1 MTLSGFTFI
10 RNGRSLGYPFEES
23 LASLLRVCDD
33 VTIAVGRS
41 DDDTRDYVA
50 SLGDPRLR
58 IIDTVWDDS
67 LREGGR
73 ILAQQTDV
81 ALAGCTGDWCLYL
94 QGDEVLHEADDAR
107 LRAEILRADGD
118 PAIEALL
125 FRWIHLFGSY
135 DYQGVGR
142 QWYRREIRAVRNT
155 GKVMSWGDAQGFR
168 TRESDGTVRKLRAR
182 QTECRIF
189 HYGWV
194 RHPRHQAAKAQAMNR
209 LYHNNTW
216 MAENIPSTDEFHA
229 TCYDIAPYT
238 GGHPA
243 CMQERIRRD
252 RVWTSAFDPVRAT
265 TRKPF
270 RVAVSDSL
278 EKITGWRMFEY
289 RNFDEVR

>member
-33 VTIAVGRS
+33 VTIAVGKS
-41 DDDTRDYVA
+41 DDDTRRYVE
-50 SLGDPRLR
+50 SLHHPRLH

-67 LREGGR
+67 LREGGK

-81 ALAGCTGDWCLYL
+81 ALSGCKGDWCLYL
-94 QGDEVLHEADDAR
+94 QGDEVLHEEDDER
-107 LRAEILRADGD
+107 LRDEIMRAHSQENV
-118 PAIEALL
+118 EALL

-135 DYQGVGR
+135 NYQGVGR

-155 GKVMSWGDAQGFR
+155 GRVLSWGDAQGFR
-168 TRESDGTVRKLRAR
+168 TRDEHGNIRKLRAR

-209 LYHNNTW
+209 LYHDDSW
-216 MAENIPSTDEFHA
+216 MKENIPTADEFHA
-229 TCYDIAPYT
+229 TCYEVQPYT
-238 GGHPA
+238 GSHPA
-243 CMQERIRRD
+243 CMNERIARD
-252 RVWTSAFDPVRAT
+252 KVWTSRFDPSRAT
-265 TRKPF
+265 IPKPF
-270 RVAVSDSL
+270 RVALSDSI
-278 EKITGWRMFEY
+278 EKLFGWRMFEY
-289 RNFDEVR
+289 RNFLEVP

>member
-1 MTLSGFTFI
+1 
-10 RNGRSLGYPFEES
+10 
-23 LASLLRVCDD
+23 
-33 VTIAVGRS
+33 
-41 DDDTRDYVA
+41 
-50 SLGDPRLR
+50 
-58 IIDTVWDDS
+58 VWDDS

-209 LYHNNTW
+209 LYHDDTW
-216 MAENIPSTDEFHA
+216 MAENIPSADEFHA
-229 TCYDIAPYT
+229 MCYDIAPYT

>member
-155 GKVMSWGDAQGFR
+155 GKVMSWG
-168 TRESDGTVRKLRAR
+168 
-182 QTECRIF
+182 
-189 HYGWV
+189 
-194 RHPRHQAAKAQAMNR
+194 
-209 LYHNNTW
+209 
-216 MAENIPSTDEFHA
+216 
-229 TCYDIAPYT
+229 
-238 GGHPA
+238 
-243 CMQERIRRD
+243 
-252 RVWTSAFDPVRAT
+252 
-265 TRKPF
+265 
-270 RVAVSDSL
+270 
-278 EKITGWRMFEY
+278 
-289 RNFDEVR
+289 